1 MSPPPRGHVA
11 PFLLAAAGLV
21 CLSGCGLDNSWW
33 KDGFNDRDS
42 ADRTDPPLPP
52 RPPTNSI
59 AESLVQASGAQQSAV
74 GGLIENA
81 AVVGEAYAAG
91 TWAAASPPG
100 ATAIEVRHGFA
111 PPQLP
116 DWPHGIAAVPAP
128 TSTNP

>member
-1 MSPPPRGHVA
+1 MLSPQRSHLA
-11 PFLLAAAGLV
+11 PLLIAAAGLV
-21 CLSGCGLDNSWW
+21 CLSGCGDDNSWW
-33 KDGFNDRDS
+33 KDGFNGNDS
-42 ADRTDPPLPP
+42 VDGTEPPP

-111 PPQLP
+111 PPLLP
-116 DWPHGIAAVPAP
+116 DWPHGIAAIPSP
-128 TSTNP
+128 QSTNP